1 MTFQLHYA
9 SGEKSRMD
17 AGRLHLFGSSS
28 GAAGCGDQQL
38 SVMVGQVSVFKSG
51 FVSEYTL

>member
-1 MTFQLHYA
+1 
-9 SGEKSRMD
+9 MD
-17 AGRLHLFGSSS
+17 AGRLDLFGSSS